1 MGSTERLFTSG
12 SVFYAEAAASSS
24 ASHDRDRH
32 ENVYLISGQGG
43 RIAIGVNDAVLASV
57 SPLCK
62 DVLLQHADKPEPPD
76 DR

>member
-12 SVFYAEAAASSS
+12 SVFYAEAAASFTSE
-24 ASHDRDRH
+24 DRDRH

-57 SPLCK
+57 SPLCR